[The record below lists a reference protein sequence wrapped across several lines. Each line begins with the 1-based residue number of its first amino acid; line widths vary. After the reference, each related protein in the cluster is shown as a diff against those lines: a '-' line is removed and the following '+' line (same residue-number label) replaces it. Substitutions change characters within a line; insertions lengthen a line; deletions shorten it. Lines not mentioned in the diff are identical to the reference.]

1 MCLISQFTSET
12 NHALDSQLEHL
23 INEASIELS
32 RRRQQAQH
40 LQAELQ
46 LQAESYLS
54 ESQQAAAIL
63 QQSWDTIQQ
72 EKEKFRCYY
81 KELRDAHILASQD
94 ASRASRNQAQS
105 YTKLH
110 TIQQDNYRKCGEY
123 EMAVQEPHAFI
134 QSLNDTVAERD
145 GEICHHQEE
154 MFFRQRHV
162 EETQDD
168 VNDWKIEHPP
178 FPAPTSMNSRET
190 CGINSSAGSGTVSV
204 HPVIPDSGTPF
215 KASSASRLSEISGK
229 PPTK

>member
-1 MCLISQFTSET
+1 MCLISQFTSEA

-54 ESQQAAAIL
+54 ESQQDAAMS

-72 EKEKFRCYY
+72 EKEQFRCHF
-81 KELRDAHILASQD
+81 KDLRDAHISASQD
-94 ASRASRNQAQS
+94 ALRASRNQAES
-105 YTKLH
+105 NTKLH

-123 EMAVQEPHAFI
+123 EMAVQEQHAFI

-154 MFFRQRHV
+154 RFF
-162 EETQDD
+162 
-168 VNDWKIEHPP
+168 
-178 FPAPTSMNSRET
+178 
-190 CGINSSAGSGTVSV
+190 SSKT
-204 HPVIPDSGTPF
+204 
-215 KASSASRLSEISGK
+215 R
-229 PPTK
+229 